1 MASVVQLCNTALSHI
16 GSEARVSSINPPD
29 GSVEAGHCAMFYDL
43 ARTEL
48 LEPGNWA
55 FTLKRSPLA
64 KVANPSTAWA
74 YALKRSPLAEVAN
87 PSTAWAYAYA
97 KPSNCLR
104 ALRILRPS
112 IAAAVLTRN
121 LAFEPHTDDRD
132 GAAFDVEGDVILT
145 NAPDAVL
152 LYVQD
157 VTDSTKFPASFTSA
171 LSYLLAS
178 YLAGP
183 IIKGNEGVRVG
194 DAMRQRAMALADIAA
209 TASANASSAESLPQP
224 SLLAVRA

>member
-1 MASVVQLCNTALSHI
+1 MASVVQICNMALSHI
-16 GSEARVSSINPPD
+16 GSEARVSSISPPD
-29 GSVEAGHCAMFYDL
+29 GSVEAGHCATFYDL

-55 FTLKRSPLA
+55 FSLKRA
-64 KVANPSTAWA
+64 
-74 YALKRSPLAEVAN
+74 PLAEVTN

-112 IAAAVLTRN
+112 IGITVFARD
-121 LAFEPHTDDRD
+121 LAFAHHADDS
-132 GAAFDVEGDVILT
+132 GSASFDVEGDVLFT

-152 LYVQD
+152 VYVQD

-183 IIKGNEGVRVG
+183 IIKGNEGARVG
-194 DAMRQRAMALADIAA
+194 DAMRQRALALADVSA

-224 SLLAVRA
+224 TLLSVRA